1 MVQYSYISIF
11 ITPRIKKPNLYPQ
24 QLGRNVFAQ
33 VETYIVLSSATAA
46 SIMEAKIIVPL
57 LLFTGDT

>member
-1 MVQYSYISIF
+1 MF
-11 ITPRIKKPNLYPQ
+11 
-24 QLGRNVFAQ
+24 FAQ

-57 LLFTGDT
+57 LLLTGDT